1 MITVIQGTRTPKH
14 VVCCGN
20 AAFDLIADAPDR
32 KGGFR
37 IYAAP
42 GGSVFN
48 VAILAARLG
57 GRVSV
62 MSKTGTDLLGDSLA
76 EIMSNEGISS
86 RYVIRDPDVKTG
98 LAFARIDKKGNSSYL
113 FYKTETS
120 SAAFK
125 KNDIPGAAFKNT
137 AIFHTGSAYSYDDHT
152 WHDALSLARKAK
164 ASGAA
169 VSFDPN
175 WRSSRVKN
183 RSVAASRVGSLVNE
197 AYIFKL
203 SDADAEGI
211 TGAKTLGAALKKLG
225 RDAYVTLGDKG
236 CFYWNG
242 QKRIY
247 HPAFKVKVADT
258 VGAGDAFTAGLIHR
272 YTTLGRNGF
281 EEDIDGNLRF
291 ASAVAAIVCTAKGA
305 TQALKNLPQVT
316 KFLASQASR

>member
-1 MITVIQGTRTPKH
+1 MRTSKRVI
-14 VVCCGN
+14 CCGN
-20 AAFDLIADAPDR
+20 VAFDLIADAPDS
-32 KGGFR
+32 KGGFGV
-37 IYAAP
+37 YATP

-57 GRVSV
+57 ARVSV
-62 MSKTGTDLLGDSLA
+62 MSKAGTDLLADSLV

-86 RYVIRDPDVKTG
+86 RYVVRDPDVKTG

-120 SAAFK
+120 AAAFK
-125 KNDIPGAAFKNT
+125 KNDIPRSAFKDT

-164 ASGAA
+164 ASGAM

-183 RSVAASRVGSLVNE
+183 RSAAVLRVRALANE

-203 SDADAEGI
+203 SDVDAEGI

-225 RDAYVTLGDKG
+225 RDAFVTLGDKG
-236 CFYWNG
+236 SFYWNG

-258 VGAGDAFTAGLIHR
+258 VGAGDAFTAGLIYR
-272 YTTLGRNGF
+272 YTTLGRDGF
-281 EEDIDGNLRF
+281 EGDIEGDLRF
-291 ASAVAAIVCTAKGA
+291 ASAVSAIICTAKGA

-316 KFLASQASR
+316 KFLAKTFR